1 MSLRTPNSIRR
12 PNGTR
17 APNGIRLPNGI
28 RMLGGGE
35 QVVIEGPLF
44 TYNSQGDVQPTG
56 SISESED
63 WAFEYDPSRN
73 LQPSLAE
80 ALDDPQWE
88 YDEQSDLI
96 LKEQS

>member
-12 PNGTR
+12 PNGIRT
-17 APNGIRLPNGI
+17 PNGIRFPNGI
-28 RMLGGGE
+28 RMIGGGE

-44 TYNSQGDVQPTG
+44 EYNLQGDVQPTV
-56 SISESED
+56 SISESES
-63 WAFEYDPSRN
+63 WAFEHDPSRN

-80 ALDDPQWE
+80 ELDDPQWE

-96 LKEQS
+96 LKEQA